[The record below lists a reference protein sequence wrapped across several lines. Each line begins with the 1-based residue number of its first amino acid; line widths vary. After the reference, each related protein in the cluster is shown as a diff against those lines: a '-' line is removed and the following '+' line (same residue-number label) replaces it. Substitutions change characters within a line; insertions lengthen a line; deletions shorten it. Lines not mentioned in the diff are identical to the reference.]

1 MRRAV
6 ILVVFVV
13 VVPVVAAQAPLA
25 VADQPAAEQRPRA
38 RDLGIM
44 IGYFPTGEHNAITDV
59 PDVRVGQVTLI
70 EGEQVRT
77 GVTAIVPHGGNLFW
91 DKVPAAV
98 VVGNGFGKLAG
109 ATQIEE
115 LGTIETPI
123 LLCGTLNV
131 PRVADAVIT
140 YMLSQPGMEEVRS
153 INPVVGETND
163 GSINDIR
170 GRHIGE
176 QEVLAALGSATGG
189 PVAEGTVGAGTG
201 TRALGFKG
209 GIGTSSRILKI
220 RDLEALGVVT
230 VGVLVQTNYWGELRI
245 NGTPVGDK
253 IRERLAAAEERP
265 QRSEGSCMIIVAT
278 DAPLEARNL
287 RRLASR
293 ALAGMALTGANFS
306 NGSGD
311 YVIAF
316 STAAGVR
323 VHSRER
329 DLVRAGDHLGN
340 DAMSDLFTAVSD
352 ATQEAILNS
361 LLRATDITGR
371 DGTMYRA
378 IPIDLLVEV
387 CREHNLIVHP
397 PQPAP

>member
-1 MRRAV
+1 MAAQ
-6 ILVVFVV
+6 
-13 VVPVVAAQAPLA
+13 VPVA
-25 VADQPAAEQRPRA
+25 VTDQGVAEQRPRA

-59 PDVRVGQVTLI
+59 PDLRVGQVTLI
-70 EGEQVRT
+70 EGDTVRT

-140 YMLSQPGMEEVRS
+140 YMLSQPGMAEVRS
-153 INPVVGETND
+153 VNPVVGETND
-163 GSINDIR
+163 GRINDIR

-176 QEVLAALGSATGG
+176 QEVLAALRSAASG
-189 PVAEGTVGAGTG
+189 PVAEGTVGAGVG

-209 GIGTSSRILKI
+209 GIGTSSRLLKI
-220 RDLEALGVVT
+220 RHLESLGVVT
-230 VGVLVQTNYWGELRI
+230 VGVLVQTNFWGELRV
-245 NGTPVGDK
+245 NGTPVGNK
-253 IRERLAAAEERP
+253 IRERLAAAEGP

-287 RRLASR
+287 RRLAAR

-329 DLVRAGDHLGN
+329 DLMRAGDHLGN

-361 LLRATDITGR
+361 LLRATDITGK
-371 DGTMYRA
+371 DGTVYRA
-378 IPIDLLVEV
+378 IPIDLLVQV
-387 CREHNLIVHP
+387 CREHGLIAHSP
-397 PQPAP
+397 RPASVVGE